1 MKISI
6 FKKKEVIKINHKQ
19 KKVVIFS
26 LLVIV
31 SFIFFV
37 KTGEA
42 AQLKVRVIV
51 KDAEIRLKPNAEAV
65 FILRVPLGAVLES
78 EGKEGKWFQVTLPPD
93 EKGFVVSG
101 YIHQDKVTV
110 IEESEEK
117 PKEDKRTEEK
127 KAEVKI
133 KVEVTVKEAKIRL
146 EPDHG
151 SQIIGQAPLGTVLKC
166 KSKMGEWYEVEIVS
180 NVSGYIHQDHIK
192 ALGEV
197 EDIPFGEEKEKKAL
211 KRIEDKKDYT
221 TDFVPAARK
230 KGYFSIGLGYGI
242 PYGTLG
248 INCEF
253 NTIFPTE
260 EKVFDYFG
268 ITAGFGYFTGGIKYV
283 FGLRGYPLARKGN
296 WWPRISIY
304 YGTVAF
310 YERYDGTHK
319 NASGPAFGVGVVWM
333 SAKKIL
339 IDIELQ
345 YRIPSLPAGYVKEEG
360 LDFTLSAGVQLNF

>member
-1 MKISI
+1 LKISI
-6 FKKKEVIKINHKQ
+6 FKKKGVIKINHKQ
-19 KKVVIFS
+19 KKAVIFS

-37 KTGEA
+37 KTGDA

-65 FILRVPLGAVLES
+65 FISRVPLGAVLES
-78 EGKEGKWFQVTLPPD
+78 EEKKGKWFQVTLPPD

-110 IEESEEK
+110 IGESEEK
-117 PKEDKRTEEK
+117 TKEKKRTEEK
-127 KAEVKI
+127 KAEAKI
-133 KVEVTVKEAKIRL
+133 KVEVIIKEAKIRL

-151 SQIIGQAPLGTVLKC
+151 SQIIGQAPLGTVLEC
-166 KSKMGEWYEVEIVS
+166 KSKMDEWYKVEIVS
-180 NVSGYIHQDHIK
+180 NVFGYIHQDHIK

-197 EDIPFGEEKEKKAL
+197 EDIPSGEEKEKKVL
-211 KRIEDKKDYT
+211 KRIEDKKDST

-248 INCEF
+248 MNCEF

-268 ITAGFGYFTGGIKYV
+268 ITAGLGYFTGGIKYV

-319 NASGPAFGVGVVWM
+319 NASGPAFGVGIVWM
-333 SAKKIL
+333 RAKKIL

-345 YRIPSLPAGYVKEEG
+345 YRIPSMPAGYVKEEG
-360 LDFTLSAGVQLNF
+360 LDFTLSAGIQYNF

>member
-1 MKISI
+1 
-6 FKKKEVIKINHKQ
+6 VIKINHKQ

-26 LLVIV
+26 LLVII

-42 AQLKVRVIV
+42 AQLKVRVLV
-51 KDAEIRLKPNAEAV
+51 KNAEIRLSPNAEAV
-65 FILRVPLGAVLES
+65 VISRVPLGAVLES
-78 EGKEGKWFQVTLPPD
+78 ERKEGKWFQVTLPPD
-93 EKGFVVSG
+93 DKGFVIYG
-101 YIHQDKVTV
+101 YIHQNKVTV
-110 IEESEEK
+110 IGESEEK
-117 PKEDKRTEEK
+117 TKEDKRTEEK
-127 KAEVKI
+127 KAEAKI

-180 NVSGYIHQDHIK
+180 NVFGYIHQDYIK

-197 EDIPFGEEKEKKAL
+197 EDILYEEEKEKKAL
-211 KRIEDKKDYT
+211 KRIEDKKDST

-230 KGYFSIGLGYGI
+230 KSYFIIGLGYGI
-242 PYGTLG
+242 PYGTIG
-248 INCEF
+248 MNCEF

-260 EKVFDYFG
+260 EKIFDYFS
-268 ITAGFGYFTGGIKYV
+268 ITAGFGYFTGGIKYA
-283 FGLRGYPLARKGN
+283 FGLRGYPLKREGN

-310 YERYDGTHK
+310 YKYYGKYK
-319 NASGPAFGVGVVWM
+319 NASGPAFGAGVVWM
-333 SAKKIL
+333 SAKKIS

-345 YRIPSLPAGYVKEEG
+345 YRIPSLPAGYEG
-360 LDFTLSAGVQLNF
+360 MNFTLSAGVQYHF